1 MKRLVIFVLAVIMA
15 ACANSVAAE
24 KYHWIEVFNFPAKRI
39 VTVPSGYNDY
49 DHRVYSFT
57 DRNGQSSLLF
67 VCHGTVNSQGEYT
80 ACMGGKYYTDYAS
93 AVDNEIR
100 YHINRGEIR
109 GNSFDN
115 VYFLTCYSGY
125 ASQQNVTLPVLQK
138 NLKMVLYER
147 NVEGLCEIF
156 DNNWRVARVSLLI
169 DRPPLP
175 GIYGGKSSDYEYFK
189 APKNSVIITAEDA
202 E

>member
-125 ASQQNVTLPVLQK
+125 ASQQMSRSPFFKRILKWYSTNETLRGFVK
-138 NLKMVLYER
+138 
-147 NVEGLCEIF
+147 F
-156 DNNWRVARVSLLI
+156 LI
-169 DRPPLP
+169 
-175 GIYGGKSSDYEYFK
+175 
-189 APKNSVIITAEDA
+189 IIGV
-202 E
+202 